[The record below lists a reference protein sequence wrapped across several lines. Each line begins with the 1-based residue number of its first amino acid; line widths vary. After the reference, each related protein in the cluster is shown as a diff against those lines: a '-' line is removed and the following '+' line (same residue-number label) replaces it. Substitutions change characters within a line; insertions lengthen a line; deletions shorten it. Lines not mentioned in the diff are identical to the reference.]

1 MRVVTRHYDP
11 VSVVW
16 KNTFGLWS
24 EFSIELW
31 LYLTMLPRAPRAV
44 PGCVCL
50 LLISHSEGD
59 VCVHEGEGN
68 RRLGKN
74 CRVLS
79 FAICTAHKNVIGEKL
94 HSAEFRDLYCS
105 QTFWGGQIKE
115 GAVGKEC
122 GASGGEV
129 HTGFWCGN
137 LTEIVHLVHLGVDG
151 RTILK

>member
-1 MRVVTRHYDP
+1 MFACCWSLTLREMFGSMKEAVTGDWGKTAQCG
-11 VSVVW
+11 VSRFV
-16 KNTFGLWS
+16 L
-24 EFSIELW
+24 
-31 LYLTMLPRAPRAV
+31 LTKM
-44 PGCVCL
+44 
-50 LLISHSEGD
+50 I
-59 VCVHEGEGN
+59 
-68 RRLGKN
+68 LGKN
-74 CRVLS
+74 CTVLS
-79 FAICTAHKNVIGEKL
+79 FAICTAHKNVTGEKL